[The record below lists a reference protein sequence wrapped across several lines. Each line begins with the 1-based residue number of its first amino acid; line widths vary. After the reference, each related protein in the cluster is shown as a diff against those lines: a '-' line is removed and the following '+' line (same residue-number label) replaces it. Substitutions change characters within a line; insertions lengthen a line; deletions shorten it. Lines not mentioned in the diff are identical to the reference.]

1 MLESDIEE
9 EGSLINEI
17 ILDRDLIEES
27 KYGFLDG
34 STNAGASKTSSF
46 FLNKL
51 VCDFTSVAAYV
62 M

>member
-1 MLESDIEE
+1 MIK
-9 EGSLINEI
+9 IKI
-17 ILDRDLIEES
+17 ILDRDLMEES

-51 VCDFTSVAAYV
+51 VCDFTSVAAYSGECNV
-62 M
+62 VNEY